1 MHTADTVHT
10 VEAKITTF
18 AISTI
23 FASFAKRQLK
33 SLLQFEQFR
42 QKKQKMQFVH
52 CLLPKQKKAMFIFIN
67 NVN

>member
-23 FASFAKRQLK
+23 FASFAKETVNKK
-33 SLLQFEQFR
+33 SLYKFIKLQ
-42 QKKQKMQFVH
+42 
-52 CLLPKQKKAMFIFIN
+52 
-67 NVN
+67 